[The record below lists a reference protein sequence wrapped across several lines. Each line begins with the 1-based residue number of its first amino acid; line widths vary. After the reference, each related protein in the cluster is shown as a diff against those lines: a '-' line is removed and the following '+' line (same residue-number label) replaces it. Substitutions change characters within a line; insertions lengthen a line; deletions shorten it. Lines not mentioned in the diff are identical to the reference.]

1 MNRIFV
7 RVGVIMSA
15 VLFTGAM
22 MSACAHNNASIF
34 IRQVFAPVIPTN
46 GLCAYTADTTQASIS
61 SGLIDLSYSGLANY
75 TPEVLVGNQIVS
87 QGNSNAL
94 QAETS
99 RVIINGAITR
109 ITDLNGNTSLV
120 PMFSAMC
127 KTGDQAACTVG
138 KALNTAESTGKM
150 VGTISAPTNPFST
163 VETTAIEP
171 ASSATASYAT
181 LALTIVDTTTMS
193 IMRQYFEAAVT
204 ADTAG
209 TPAVSTAFTNSIQLL
224 TYTQVVGSDLG
235 NDTLESNEFEFA
247 VTFTYGALVSNLFTD
262 SNVAGGYCIDTAITV
277 PMTAQVCVAGQDA
290 PAIVSGGSIPNVPN
304 CPIVAAAAGH

>member
-7 RVGVIMSA
+7 RVGVNIGA

-61 SGLIDLSYSGLANY
+61 SGLVDLSFSDLANY
-75 TPEVLVGNQIVS
+75 TPEVLIGNQIVS
-87 QGNSNAL
+87 QGNANAL

-120 PMFSAMC
+120 PMFSALC
-127 KTGDQAACTVG
+127 KKGDAAACTVG
-138 KALNTAESTGKM
+138 KALNA
-150 VGTISAPTNPFST
+150 GTIGAPTNPFST

-181 LALTIVDTTTMS
+181 LALTIVDATTMS
-193 IMRQYFEAAVT
+193 ILREYFEAAVT
-204 ADTAG
+204 ADTVG
-209 TPAVSTAFTNSIQLL
+209 TPPVSTAFTNSVQLL
-224 TYTQVVGSDLG
+224 TYTQVIGSDLG

-247 VTFTYGALVSNLFTD
+247 VTFTYGALVSNLATD
-262 SNVAGGYCIDTAITV
+262 VNVAGGYCIDAAIVV
-277 PMTAQVCVAGQDA
+277 PMTAQVCVSGQDA
-290 PAIVSGGSIPNVPN
+290 PSIVGGGSIPNVPT
-304 CPIVAAAAGH
+304 CPVAAAAGT